1 MSKDDSELVRDT
13 VCESRAER
21 AGEGDMNAFACC
33 CCCCC
38 CWYSGREFS
47 TPAAA
52 ACWCK
57 LARLVALVLL
67 IPLLILSMSFPLR
80 PGLMFGFEFE
90 LLIRLGFE
98 AEVKLIFGA
107 IPFVPALRLP
117 FEGPEVRL
125 LFVLA
130 LGGVD
135 KSSTIDTCLL
145 LEALELDDCI
155 FILNKYF
162 SSELELELVYVVVVE
177 STTLDAL

>member
-13 VCESRAER
+13 VYESRVER

-38 CWYSGREFS
+38 CCCSGREFS
-47 TPAAA
+47 APVAR

-67 IPLLILSMSFPLR
+67 IPLLILSTSFPLR
-80 PGLMFGFEFE
+80 PGLMFGFE

-98 AEVKLIFGA
+98 AEVKLICGA
-107 IPFVPALRLP
+107 IPFIPALRLP
-117 FEGPEVRL
+117 FEGPEDRL

-155 FILNKYF
+155 FIFNKYF
-162 SSELELELVYVVVVE
+162 SSELELVYVVE